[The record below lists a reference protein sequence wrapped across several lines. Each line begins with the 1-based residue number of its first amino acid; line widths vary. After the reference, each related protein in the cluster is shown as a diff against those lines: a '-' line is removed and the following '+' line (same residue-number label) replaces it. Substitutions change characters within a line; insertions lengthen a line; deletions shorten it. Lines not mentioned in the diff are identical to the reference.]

1 MITIKEEIKKSFLV
15 IFITSFLEANTQLL
29 SIPKVI
35 ITNEHSYNNNLLEVI
50 CRKGEGVNFR
60 GESY

>member
-50 CRKGEGVNFR
+50 CRKSEGVNFR